1 MKYNISK
8 NFDSKTIKGD
18 FVMNDKRKE
27 ELIKI
32 YNDIADDRETY
43 IKLYKDFE
51 EYQLDLE
58 NIFENHI
65 NKYSSIEEQIRL
77 CLGMLNA
84 KKQIVFLGM
93 IEAIK
98 QDNYAYLDRA
108 LNTYVKFALL
118 VVLKSNNDHCCFS
131 LNYIPYLLVLNRFA
145 DIEKIYPKNCGLSKS
160 KSWGGIVTNLIMYL
174 YYQEKSWSVEVLDA
188 ANKYLSRKNSLEY
201 QAIVEALVSLVNKDF
216 EQFSISLNNCCK
228 GRKKSKEFEEN
239 KFSKSFSFYSLGL
252 YNFAEYLYLD
262 EIDKI
267 VLPNDEVF
275 LQDYCLYQHSQTSLD
290 KGYIIRFNEKLSLL
304 KVLFEVDTPNITL
317 VKNGKSYEVDC
328 CAYNDEILNKVKEI
342 VSN

>member
-1 MKYNISK
+1 
-8 NFDSKTIKGD
+8 
-18 FVMNDKRKE
+18 MNDKRKE

-131 LNYIPYLLVLNRFA
+131 LN
-145 DIEKIYPKNCGLSKS
+145 
-160 KSWGGIVTNLIMYL
+160 
-174 YYQEKSWSVEVLDA
+174 
-188 ANKYLSRKNSLEY
+188 
-201 QAIVEALVSLVNKDF
+201 VS
-216 EQFSISLNNCCK
+216 
-228 GRKKSKEFEEN
+228 
-239 KFSKSFSFYSLGL
+239 
-252 YNFAEYLYLD
+252 A
-262 EIDKI
+262 
-267 VLPNDEVF
+267 
-275 LQDYCLYQHSQTSLD
+275 
-290 KGYIIRFNEKLSLL
+290 
-304 KVLFEVDTPNITL
+304 
-317 VKNGKSYEVDC
+317 
-328 CAYNDEILNKVKEI
+328 
-342 VSN
+342 